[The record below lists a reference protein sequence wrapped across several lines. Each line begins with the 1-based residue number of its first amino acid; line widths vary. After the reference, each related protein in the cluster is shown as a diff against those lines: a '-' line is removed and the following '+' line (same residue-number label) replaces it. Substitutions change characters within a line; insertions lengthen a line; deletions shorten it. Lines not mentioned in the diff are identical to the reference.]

1 MAKSKTL
8 KRSELLSTVADRTG
22 MAKKEV
28 TQVYEHMTRAI
39 QDAVR
44 GGQTVALTGFG
55 RFTQRT
61 KKARKAG
68 MARNPFT
75 GEMVKVAAKPASK
88 LPRFSPAKQFKDYV
102 GGTLRAL
109 PAMPGAKT
117 AAKRTTAKKTTAARK
132 TTARKKTP
140 AKRRR

>member
-1 MAKSKTL
+1 MAKTKTL
-8 KRSELLSTVADRTG
+8 KRTELLSTVADKTG
-22 MAKKEV
+22 MSKKEV
-28 TQVYEHMTRAI
+28 VNVYEHLTRTI
-39 QDAVR
+39 QDAVKS
-44 GGQTVALTGFG
+44 GSTVALTGFG
-55 RFTQRT
+55 RFVPKV

-102 GGTLRAL
+102 SGTLRSL
-109 PAMPGAKT
+109 PAMPGAKKAT
-117 AAKRTTAKKTTAARK
+117 PKKATRK
-132 TTARKKTP
+132 TTARKKSP

>member
-1 MAKSKTL
+1 MAKAKTL
-8 KRSELLSTVADRTG
+8 KRSELLTAVADRSG

-28 TQVYEHMTRAI
+28 VTVYEHTLRAI

-44 GGQTVALTGFG
+44 SGQTVALTGFG

-102 GGTLRAL
+102 SGSIRAL
-109 PAMPGAKT
+109 PAMPGAKK
-117 AAKRTTAKKTTAARK
+117 AAPKKKKAAARK
-132 TTARKKTP
+132 PAKKKTS
-140 AKRRR
+140 ARRR